1 MAGFWGGAGEEGG
14 NTFSANYTAYPVSF
28 AAKDHLE
35 SGNKILLPPSA
46 LHALAR
52 LHISWPMHFRISN
65 TAKDRLTHCG
75 VLEFV
80 SEEGTCYMPY
90 WMMQNLELEEGGL
103 VSVTNVSLPKGTFVQ
118 LQPLEV
124 EFLDITNPKALLE
137 IALRGFA
144 ALTKGEVVSLPFL
157 DHVYHLLVA
166 DLRPASAVSIVET
179 DIEVEFKAPEGF
191 TPQAPN
197 PEGPGAASEG
207 GYVSSDEAS
216 ESAVEAGSRFQG
228 QGRRLDGRAMRSSS
242 SKSGSSSSS
251 SSSKATEEA
260 RMLRRKPW
268 LAKLPQGVRRECAA
282 YEALVRSGRIPGVVG
297 KVSAASTAAA
307 AAAAAAA
314 GTAAGAA
321 STPLLGPQ
329 PASNFQLFVDQLKQ
343 QPKQQQHQ
351 QRQQQLQRVRDAAL
365 LRGGLLGP
373 LGTRGVRTCCSSP
386 ALSAEGLTGH
396 KPAGG
401 TDAAAAAA
409 AAGARALSVPFPAA
423 AAAAAN
429 AAFQKN

>member
-1 MAGFWGGAGEEGG
+1 MAGFWGGAGEEGS
-14 NTFSANYTAYPVSF
+14 NTFSASYTAYPVSF

-90 WMMQNLELEEGGL
+90 W
-103 VSVTNVSLPKGTFVQ
+103 
-118 LQPLEV
+118 
-124 EFLDITNPKALLE
+124 
-137 IALRGFA
+137 
-144 ALTKGEVVSLPFL
+144 
-157 DHVYHLLVA
+157 
-166 DLRPASAVSIVET
+166 DLRPAPAVSIVET

-191 TPQAPN
+191 APQAPN

-242 SKSGSSSSS
+242 SSSSS

-307 AAAAAAA
+307 AAAAAA
-314 GTAAGAA
+314 GTATGAA
-321 STPLLGPQ
+321 AAQPIGTQ
-329 PASNFQLFVDQLKQ
+329 PASNFQLF
-343 QPKQQQHQ
+343 
-351 QRQQQLQRVRDAAL
+351 
-365 LRGGLLGP
+365 GGSGNSL
-373 LGTRGVRTCCSSP
+373 
-386 ALSAEGLTGH
+386 E
-396 KPAGG
+396 
-401 TDAAAAAA
+401 
-409 AAGARALSVPFPAA
+409 
-423 AAAAAN
+423 
-429 AAFQKN
+429 

>member
-1 MAGFWGGAGEEGG
+1 MAGFWGGAGEEGS
-14 NTFSANYTAYPVSF
+14 NTFSASYTAYPVSF

-103 VSVTNVSLPKGTFVQ
+103 
-118 LQPLEV
+118 
-124 EFLDITNPKALLE
+124 
-137 IALRGFA
+137 
-144 ALTKGEVVSLPFL
+144 
-157 DHVYHLLVA
+157 
-166 DLRPASAVSIVET
+166 DLRPAPAVSIVET

-191 TPQAPN
+191 AAQAPN

-242 SKSGSSSSS
+242 SSSSS

-307 AAAAAAA
+307 AAAAGTATGAAA
-314 GTAAGAA
+314 AQPLGT
-321 STPLLGPQ
+321 Q
-329 PASNFQLFVDQLKQ
+329 PASNFQLF
-343 QPKQQQHQ
+343 
-351 QRQQQLQRVRDAAL
+351 
-365 LRGGLLGP
+365 GGSGNIL
-373 LGTRGVRTCCSSP
+373 
-386 ALSAEGLTGH
+386 E
-396 KPAGG
+396 
-401 TDAAAAAA
+401 
-409 AAGARALSVPFPAA
+409 
-423 AAAAAN
+423 
-429 AAFQKN
+429 

>member
-1 MAGFWGGAGEEGG
+1 MAGFWGGSGEDSG

-52 LHISWPMHFRISN
+52 LHISWPMHFRICN

-90 WMMQNLELEEGGL
+90 WMMQNLDLEEGGL

-118 LQPLEV
+118 LQPLEN

-166 DLRPASAVSIVET
+166 DLRPAPAVSIVET

-191 TPQAPN
+191 ATQALK
-197 PEGPGAASEG
+197 PEIPGAASEG

-216 ESAVEAGSRFQG
+216 ESAVEAESSFEFRVRGLLHVLLQRFQG
-228 QGRRLDGRAMRSSS
+228 QGRRLDGRAMRSN
-242 SKSGSSSSS
+242 SSSS

-307 AAAAAAA
+307 AAAA
-314 GTAAGAA
+314 GTTTGAA
-321 STPLLGPQ
+321 STQPLGTQ
-329 PASNFQLFVDQLKQ
+329 PASNFQLF
-343 QPKQQQHQ
+343 
-351 QRQQQLQRVRDAAL
+351 
-365 LRGGLLGP
+365 GGSGNSL
-373 LGTRGVRTCCSSP
+373 
-386 ALSAEGLTGH
+386 E
-396 KPAGG
+396 
-401 TDAAAAAA
+401 
-409 AAGARALSVPFPAA
+409 
-423 AAAAAN
+423 
-429 AAFQKN
+429 